1 MEILGIGPLEILF
14 ILLISFVV
22 LGPGDM
28 AKTGR
33 QIGRF
38 LRKLVTS
45 QWWSGFRNASK
56 EISQLPYTLMREA
69 SIEDASKELNE
80 LSNTIGNNLA
90 STSPNNHQSDFSSW
104 INPEQLSAHS
114 LGHSDSDIPK
124 PESRNTD

>member
-33 QIGRF
+33 TIGRF
-38 LRKLVTS
+38 LRNLVTS
-45 QWWSGFRNASK
+45 QWWNGFRNASR

-69 SIEDASKELNE
+69 SIEDATKELNE
-80 LSNTIGNNLA
+80 INNTIGENLTPN
-90 STSPNNHQSDFSSW
+90 SVTSITQNEFSSW
-104 INPEQLSAHS
+104 INPQRSNDNT
-114 LGHSDSDIPK
+114 GNHSDADNI
-124 PESRNTD
+124 